1 MSSAPR
7 IIQVALPSPLRRL
20 FDYRLPEQCR
30 EPVVG
35 SRVSV
40 PFGHQKALVGIII
53 SQGPRS
59 TPPEKLRDIHDILDP
74 DPVLDPVLLQ
84 LCQWCADY
92 YHYPL
97 GEVCQLALPATLRKP
112 AQLKDRS
119 QIIWKLEAEGQS
131 YSPDLLKNAPKQQQA
146 LIHFQ
151 EETTIPAE
159 MIKERNISQAT
170 LKALVKK
177 QLIAKSERR
186 MSSVISPNLSSKK
199 GLLKEE
205 ALPLNPEQKAALDT
219 IQYDEFNTMLLDGVT
234 GSGKTEVYLQ
244 AIEQVLKQGKQAIV
258 LVPEIGLTPQT
269 VSRFEQRFQQTVA
282 TLHSGLSDKR
292 RFELWQQAKS
302 GELQI
307 IIGTRSSVFTPLP
320 QLGLII
326 IDEEHDLSY
335 KQQEG
340 VRYSARDVAMVRAH
354 QASIPLILGSATP
367 ALESLHN
374 ALSGRYNHR
383 QLKQMAKQQLRPIIE
398 CIDTGESD
406 IAQETLNAIQQTLA
420 KGQQV
425 LVFINR
431 RGYAP
436 VLNCSD
442 CGWMAL
448 CHHCDSR
455 MTLHRD
461 KAQRNTPNQSGY
473 QQRLHCHHCDKRS
486 SVPTQCPHCHSR
498 NLKPLGTGTQRSEE
512 TLETVISQAPVL
524 RIDRDS
530 ISRKGQLETTLKQIN
545 TGEPCVLIGTQM
557 LAKGH
562 HFPKLALGVILGLDQ
577 AFFSSDFRGAER
589 MGQLLTQ
596 VVGRIGREGQQ
607 GKVFIQTRFSDHPLL
622 RLLLDEGYGP
632 FAKHLLAERELT
644 GMPPFEHIA
653 LIRCHAQQAQLAEAF
668 LMQARQIAQEII
680 PPHNNLQYLGPFPAA
695 MEKRNN
701 RYHYLLQIKAAN
713 RKERQYL
720 LQHLSER
727 LEKTK
732 QVRGLHWLIDVDA
745 QEF

>member
-1 MSSAPR
+1 MNLAPR
-7 IIQVALPSPLRRL
+7 IIQVALPSPFRRL
-20 FDYRLPEQCR
+20 FDYRLPKEYKD
-30 EPVVG
+30 PAIG

-40 PFGHQKALVGIII
+40 PFGHQKPLVGIVI
-53 SQGPRS
+53 SQEPSS
-59 TPPEKLRDIHDILDP
+59 TPPEKLRDIHSILDP
-74 DPVLDPVLLQ
+74 SPVMDSALLQ

-97 GEVCQLALPATLRKP
+97 GEVCQVALPATLRKP
-112 AQLKDRS
+112 APLKERS

-131 YSPDLLKNAPKQQQA
+131 YSPDLLKNAPKQQEA
-146 LIHFQ
+146 LSHFQ
-151 EETTIPAE
+151 EKIIIPAE

-177 QLIAKSERR
+177 QLIAQSERK
-186 MSSVISPNLSSKK
+186 MSPAISPKPSSKK
-199 GLLKEE
+199 DLLKEE
-205 ALPLNPEQKAALDT
+205 PLTLNPEQKAALDT

-244 AIEQVLKQGKQAIV
+244 AIEQVLHDGKQVIV

-269 VSRFEQRFQQTVA
+269 VSRFEKRFNRSIA

-292 RFELWQQAKS
+292 RFEMWQQAKS

-307 IIGTRSSVFTPLP
+307 IIGTRSSIFTPLP

-354 QASIPLILGSATP
+354 KAKIPLILGSATP

-374 ALSGRYNHR
+374 ALSGRYGHQLLR
-383 QLKQMAKQQLRPIIE
+383 QRAKQQTPPTIE

-406 IAQETLNAIQQTLA
+406 IAEATLDAIQQTLA

-448 CHHCDSR
+448 CQRCDSR
-455 MTLHRD
+455 MTLH
-461 KAQRNTPNQSGY
+461 KGKQFQGQS
-473 QQRLHCHHCDKRS
+473 LHCHHCDNRGA
-486 SVPTQCPHCHSR
+486 VPTQCPHCHSR

-512 TLETVISQAPVL
+512 TLEKVITQAPVL

-530 ISRKGQLETTLKQIN
+530 ISRKGQLEATLQKIN

-562 HFPKLALGVILGLDQ
+562 HFPKLGLGVILGLDQ

-596 VVGRIGREGQQ
+596 VAGRIGRESHQ
-607 GKVFIQTRFSDHPLL
+607 GKVFIQTRFSEHPLL
-622 RLLLDEGYGP
+622 RLLLDEGYGA
-632 FAKHLLAERELT
+632 FAKHLLTERELT

-668 LMQARQIAQEII
+668 LKQARKIAQDII
-680 PPHNNLQYLGPFPAA
+680 PPHDKFQYLGPFPAA

-713 RKERQYL
+713 RKERQHL
-720 LQHLSER
+720 LQHLCER
-727 LEKTK
+727 LEKVK
-732 QVRGLHWLIDVDA
+732 QARGLHWLIDVDA